1 MADQGVQIG
10 LSQLHYAILTKDDA
24 KGVAYSTP
32 KRLYG
37 AVTASENPNP
47 ETNSFFADD
56 GPYETATTLGQIE
69 LNISVANVPLSD
81 KGILLGH
88 EVVGGVMYSKS
99 TDQPPWVAVGYQ
111 KLKSNGKYEYKWL
124 LKGKAAEATEESET
138 KGDSINYQAKNL
150 TFAFVKRDF
159 DDQWKKEADADDP
172 GYVASVGANWFK
184 SVDGTPVTAPLTF
197 TTTPTADATGV
208 ALSDPIMAT
217 ASVEL
222 DASTITPSNIFLSKD
237 GVVVAGDIKLDQARK
252 VITFTPAEELK
263 ASSKYMFVIS
273 TNVKSIYGKST
284 EGAKIVNFTTA

>member
-1 MADQGVQIG
+1 MSDQGVQIG

-69 LNISVANVPLSD
+69 LNIAVANVPLSD
-81 KGILLGH
+81 KGVLLGH

-124 LKGKAAEATEESET
+124 LKGKAAEATDEAET

-172 GYVASVGANWFK
+172 GYMDTIGTNWFK
-184 SVDGTPVTAPLTF
+184 SVDAGAITTPLTF
-197 TTTPTADATGV
+197 TTTPTNGASSVAT
-208 ALSDPIMAT
+208 SDPIVAT

-222 DASTITPSNIFLSKD
+222 DASSVNESNVFVSKN
-237 GVVVAGDIKLDQARK
+237 GTVVEGHIQLDSTRK
-252 VITFTPAEELK
+252 VITFTPATALA
-263 ASSKYMFVIS
+263 ASSAHMLVLS
-273 TNVKSIYGKST
+273 TNLRSIYGTALK
-284 EGAKIVNFTTA
+284 APMIVNFTTA